1 MTTKWWK
8 EERGER
14 IFVDYNQNARDRTI
28 ASAYSVRP
36 KPGAPVSAPLAWD
49 ELAEVAPEDFTVATM
64 PARFAEVGDRHAAI
78 NDVAHSL
85 EPLLDM
91 YETTAEGQGDM
102 PYPPDYP
109 KMPGEP
115 KRVQP
120 SRDRDRPQVM
130 FGGYPDWGSL
140 TEPRLVAGADG
151 GGTTGP
157 MSPSGASSRSTIT
170 GA

>member
-1 MTTKWWK
+1 
-8 EERGER
+8 
-14 IFVDYNQNARDRTI
+14 
-28 ASAYSVRP
+28 
-36 KPGAPVSAPLAWD
+36 
-49 ELAEVAPEDFTVATM
+49 
-64 PARFAEVGDRHAAI
+64 
-78 NDVAHSL
+78 
-85 EPLLDM
+85 
-91 YETTAEGQGDM
+91 M

-120 SRDRDRPQVM
+120 SRDRDRPR
-130 FGGYPDWGSL
+130 GLPAYGACGSFFA
-140 TEPRLVAGADG
+140 PRGAAGAEG

>member
-1 MTTKWWK
+1 
-8 EERGER
+8 
-14 IFVDYNQNARDRTI
+14 
-28 ASAYSVRP
+28 
-36 KPGAPVSAPLAWD
+36 
-49 ELAEVAPEDFTVATM
+49 
-64 PARFAEVGDRHAAI
+64 
-78 NDVAHSL
+78 
-85 EPLLDM
+85 
-91 YETTAEGQGDM
+91 M

-120 SRDRDRPQVM
+120 SRDRDRPRELSSASRVRTC
-130 FGGYPDWGSL
+130 GSL
-140 TEPRLVAGADG
+140 TEPRRGAGAEG

>member
-1 MTTKWWK
+1 
-8 EERGER
+8 
-14 IFVDYNQNARDRTI
+14 
-28 ASAYSVRP
+28 
-36 KPGAPVSAPLAWD
+36 
-49 ELAEVAPEDFTVATM
+49 
-64 PARFAEVGDRHAAI
+64 
-78 NDVAHSL
+78 
-85 EPLLDM
+85 
-91 YETTAEGQGDM
+91 M

-120 SRDRDRPQVM
+120 SRDRDRKRRTDY
-130 FGGYPDWGSL
+130 GACGSFFA
-140 TEPRLVAGADG
+140 PRLVTGAEG

>member
-1 MTTKWWK
+1 
-8 EERGER
+8 
-14 IFVDYNQNARDRTI
+14 
-28 ASAYSVRP
+28 
-36 KPGAPVSAPLAWD
+36 
-49 ELAEVAPEDFTVATM
+49 
-64 PARFAEVGDRHAAI
+64 
-78 NDVAHSL
+78 
-85 EPLLDM
+85 M
-91 YETTAEGQGDM
+91 YERDAAEGATDM

-120 SRDRDRPQVM
+120 SRDRDRPTVSAEAQPQ
-130 FGGYPDWGSL
+130 GACGSFWA
-140 TEPRLVAGADG
+140 PRRAAGADG